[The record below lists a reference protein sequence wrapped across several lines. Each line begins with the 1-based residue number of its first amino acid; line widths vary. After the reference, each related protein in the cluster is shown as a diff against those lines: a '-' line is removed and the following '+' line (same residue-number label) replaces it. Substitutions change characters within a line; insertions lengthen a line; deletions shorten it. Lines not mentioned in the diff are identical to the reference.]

1 MSGPILVVVED
12 DTLRHSLRDWLAL
25 VFAQYTIIEA
35 PGEDALRLCRAQPP
49 QMILIDVDTSGRD
62 GVDLLHRLKAT
73 VPSVDI
79 LALAL
84 HNYAALREAIEAA
97 GASAIALKGSLDKEF
112 IKAVAAFLKPN
123 TEQSSSKNE
132 ACVERK
138 PTIVERLER

>member
-49 QMILIDVDTSGRD
+49 QMILIDVDASGRD
-62 GVDLLHRLKAT
+62 GVELLHQLKAA
-73 VPSVDI
+73 VPSADV

-84 HNYAALREAIEAA
+84 HSYAALREAIEAA

-112 IKAVAAFLKPN
+112 LKAVAAFLKPD
-123 TEQSSSKNE
+123 TERSSPKRE
-132 ACVERK
+132 PCAKRK
-138 PTIVERLER
+138 LTIVGRLEH